1 METLVSLESVN
12 AGYGDEVVLR
22 DASLSIDE
30 QDFIGVVG
38 PNGGGK
44 STLVKVIVGLLKP
57 LSGKIIFH
65 PGYYDPD
72 HRSLIGYLPQFT
84 HFDKTF
90 PISVLDVVLSGIADG
105 RKPFKKFLKKERDQA
120 LEIIEQMGISAIS
133 KENIGVLSGGQMQR
147 VFLCRA
153 IISHPKL
160 LILDE
165 PNTFVDNK
173 FETDL
178 YKILKELNK
187 KMAIVMVSHDIGTI
201 TCNVKTIACV
211 NRELHYHKSNVITEQ
226 QLSAYNCPIQVIAH
240 GEVPHTILETHKH

>member
-1 METLVSLESVN
+1 METLVRLESVN
-12 AGYGDEVVLR
+12 AGYGNEVILKNANLTIV
-22 DASLSIDE
+22 E

-57 LSGKIIFH
+57 MSGRVIFH
-65 PGYYDPD
+65 EGHEEPG
-72 HRSLIGYLPQFT
+72 HRCTIGYLPQFT
-84 HFDKTF
+84 QFDKKF

-105 RKPFKKFLKKERDQA
+105 RKPFKKFSKNEIGQA
-120 LEIIEQMGISAIS
+120 REIIEQMGISSIA
-133 KENIGVLSGGQMQR
+133 KENIGELSGGQMQR

-153 IISHPKL
+153 IISKPRL

-173 FETDL
+173 FESDL
-178 YKILKELNK
+178 YSTLKELNK

-201 TCNVKTIACV
+201 TSYVKTIACV
-211 NRELHYHKSNVITEQ
+211 SRELHYHKSNIITQEQ
-226 QLSAYNCPIQVIAH
+226 LASYNCPIQVIAH
-240 GEVPHTILETHKH
+240 GEVPHTILETHDH

>member
-1 METLVSLESVN
+1 METLVKLESVS
-12 AGYGDEVVLR
+12 AGYGNEVILK
-22 DASLSIDE
+22 DANLAIKE

-57 LSGKIIFH
+57 QSGKIIFH
-65 PGYYDPD
+65 PGHDDPG
-72 HRSLIGYLPQFT
+72 HRCLIGYLPQFT
-84 HFDKTF
+84 QFDRKF

-105 RKPFKKFLKKERDQA
+105 RKPFKRFSKKEISKA
-120 LEIIEQMGISAIS
+120 LDIIAQMGISAIA
-133 KENIGVLSGGQMQR
+133 KENIGELSGGQMQR

-173 FETDL
+173 FENDL
-178 YKILKELNK
+178 YQTLKDLNK

-201 TCNVKTIACV
+201 TSYVKTIACV

-226 QLSAYNCPIQVIAH
+226 QLAAYNCPIQVIAH
-240 GEVPHTILETHKH
+240 GEVPHTILETHNH